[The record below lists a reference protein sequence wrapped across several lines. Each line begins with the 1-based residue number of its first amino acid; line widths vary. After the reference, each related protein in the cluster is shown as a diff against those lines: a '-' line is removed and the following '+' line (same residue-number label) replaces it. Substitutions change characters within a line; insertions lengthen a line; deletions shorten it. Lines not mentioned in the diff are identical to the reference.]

1 VETLVSFLVDKTKI
15 GRKAACGMIFLF
27 CLIMGIPSS
36 LGFGVWSSVSVANM
50 SILDMCDFVS
60 NSVLMPVVA
69 FMTCVFIGWVMG
81 TKTLEDE
88 ISITGNF
95 KSKKLFRVV
104 IKYVAPVCIVL
115 ILMSSILDVLGIMK
129 I

>member
-1 VETLVSFLVDKTKI
+1 
-15 GRKAACGMIFLF
+15 MIFLF